1 LTFVENNNK
10 NDLKQTAQAVHT
22 VMSHYPKNVTKP
34 FRRNRRLPLEY
45 DKYFVGRSYQL
56 FKNAI
61 RSDKSLQL
69 YKQHLFH
76 FCDFLKM
83 TTEEIVLTYGGENV
97 KASINLQHRIED
109 YVILLQT
116 KVRNKEMTAM
126 TATVMVPPVKLFCE
140 MNDIILNWKK
150 INKLLPHGNDNAT
163 DEAYTREQ
171 IKKMLDYSDLRAKI
185 PILFMA
191 SSGMRLGGFQ
201 GLTDGCVKPIYDEK
215 SGRLLA
221 AHVIVYKGTD
231 DEYDTF
237 ISPEAYHAY
246 EEYRNLRIKFGEN
259 ISKNSPIL
267 LRRFDI
273 SPDGKSA
280 AIDNTK
286 PLALSTIAGIL
297 LTVAYK
303 AGIREASDNYHD
315 RYNIK
320 IAHGFRKFF
329 STTVSSIKAADG
341 SGRNSIDFIKKEWL
355 LGHALTSVHA
365 LEENYNRSDRVT
377 LLLEDYLK
385 AVKELTVSD
394 EERLQVEVKKLQ
406 TDISNMKT
414 VEVQLAAKDKEIE
427 DIRSRFDL
435 MQSQIQSLLSSLS
448 NMQDQNH
455 VNQMAKTLYNS
466 EILKKGDR

>member
-1 LTFVENNNK
+1 
-10 NDLKQTAQAVHT
+10 
-22 VMSHYPKNVTKP
+22 M
-34 FRRNRRLPLEY
+34 EY

-83 TTEEIVLTYGGENV
+83 TTDQIVSTYSGSENV
-97 KASINLQHRIED
+97 KTLIDLQHKIED

-116 KVRNKEMTAM
+116 KVRNKDMTAM

-140 MNDIILNWKK
+140 MNDIILNWRK
-150 INKLLPHGNDNAT
+150 INKLLPHGNDSAT

-171 IKKMLDYSDLRAKI
+171 IKKMLEYADLRAKI
-185 PILFMA
+185 PIFFMS

-201 GLTDGCVKPIYDEK
+201 GLTDGCIKTIHDEK
-215 SGRLLA
+215 SGKLLA

-231 DEYDTF
+231 EEYDTF

-303 AGIREASDNYHD
+303 AGIREISENYHD

-329 STTVSSIKAADG
+329 STTLSSIKTADG
-341 SGRNSIDFIKKEWL
+341 SGRNAIDFIKKEWL

-365 LEENYNRSDRVT
+365 LEENYNRSNRAK
-377 LLLEDYLK
+377 LLLEEYLK
-385 AVKELTVSD
+385 AVKELTISD

-414 VEVQLAAKDKEIE
+414 VEVQLAAKDKEIQ
-427 DIRSRFDL
+427 DL
-435 MQSQIQSLLSSLS
+435 VKKQEKFEQLIQSLIDAG
-448 NMQDQNH
+448 Q
-455 VNQMAKTLYNS
+455 
-466 EILKKGDR
+466 LKPMNK